1 MADNPPQNREQRRAA
16 KFGRHRVDARDAPD
30 AWPESAPNP
39 ALGDQP
45 ASDPADQSQ
54 AASTSAATADET
66 EPDTAAPDDE
76 GVSDTKSKPAG

>member
-45 ASDPADQSQ
+45 AAGGADQSQ
-54 AASTSAATADET
+54 AGPTSTATSDAI
-66 EPDTAAPDDE
+66 EPDGDVPDDD
-76 GVSDTKSKPAG
+76 GVSDTKSTPTR